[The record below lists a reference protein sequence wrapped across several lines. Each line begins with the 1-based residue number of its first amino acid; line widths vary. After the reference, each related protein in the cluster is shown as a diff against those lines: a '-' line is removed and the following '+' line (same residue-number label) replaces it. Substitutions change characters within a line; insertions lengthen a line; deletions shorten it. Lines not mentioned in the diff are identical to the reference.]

1 MTEPIRV
8 PRSERKL
15 VGPGRP
21 RGIAAIRKRKMIE
34 DIATLIAEGHTQQE
48 IAERLGI
55 TQSSVSKWYRQALEF
70 YPYKDVD
77 QRRELMLLQLDAMAE
92 KAQEIIDADHPYV
105 SEGRTVFPI
114 VKWDNGKPV
123 YGDKPLQ
130 DAKVPLQAINTF
142 VGVLKRVA
150 DTIGS
155 DAPKRLETA
164 SIHVKAED
172 LRVVQLVG
180 GLKNVNSERAG
191 EIKSRVEARR
201 SLPPGSTIAIDSPV
215 RTGAYSGR
223 PYGATERRS
232 RGHGADPRRVSSWH
246 PESLYE

>member
-1 MTEPIRV
+1 
-8 PRSERKL
+8 
-15 VGPGRP
+15 
-21 RGIAAIRKRKMIE
+21 MIE
-34 DIATLIAEGHTQQE
+34 SVATLLHDGLSQQE
-48 IAERLGI
+48 IAEVMGI
-55 TQSSVSKWYRQALEF
+55 NQSSVSRVYREALEF
-70 YPYKDVD
+70 YPYKTVD
-77 QRRELMLLQLDAMAE
+77 QRRELMLLRLDSMAE
-92 KAQEIIDADHPYV
+92 KAEEIMNAEHPYV
-105 SEGRTVFPI
+105 SEGRVVFPI

-130 DAKVPLQAINTF
+130 DAKAPLQAINTLVSVF
-142 VGVLKRVA
+142 KRVA

-201 SLPPGSTIAIDSPV
+201 SLPPGSTMTIDSPV

>member
-1 MTEPIRV
+1 
-8 PRSERKL
+8 
-15 VGPGRP
+15 
-21 RGIAAIRKRKMIE
+21 MIE
-34 DIATLIAEGHTQQE
+34 SVATLLHDGLSQQE
-48 IAERLGI
+48 IAEVMGI
-55 TQSSVSKWYRQALEF
+55 NQSSVSRVYREALEF
-70 YPYKDVD
+70 YPYKTVD
-77 QRRELMLLQLDAMAE
+77 QRRELMLLRLDSMAE
-92 KAQEIIDADHPYV
+92 KAEEIMNAEHPYV
-105 SEGRTVFPI
+105 SEGRVVFPI

-123 YGDKPLQ
+123 YGDKPLP
-130 DAKVPLQAINTF
+130 DAKAPLQAINTLVSVF
-142 VGVLKRVA
+142 KRVA

-201 SLPPGSTIAIDSPV
+201 SLPPGSTMTIDSPV